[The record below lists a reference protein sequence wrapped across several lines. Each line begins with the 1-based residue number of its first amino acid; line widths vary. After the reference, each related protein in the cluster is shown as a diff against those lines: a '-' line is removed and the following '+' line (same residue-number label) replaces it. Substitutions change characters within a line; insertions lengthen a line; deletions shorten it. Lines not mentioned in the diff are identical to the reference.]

1 MTVERVVNAVDGSPM
16 MAGGIVCTPL
26 VSVQQSGTYVYF
38 TINGAEGDYPKYTA
52 GGGIYVYRLGD
63 EDAHVLFEPEAGLK
77 NYCMA
82 SILCDPDGNLYY
94 FNDSGHLF
102 KVCGSTA
109 IPVDPDQ
116 IDLIPLRPALSVQTT
131 SDPANASSGNG
142 GARRVASA
150 APQSEPELAKAQETV
165 DEPEDESDS
174 KNEPSHRRERAGE
187 STASVNPFAI
197 VGIAAAAVLLVAAF
211 LVLFKGA
218 KGRR

>member
-1 MTVERVVNAVDGSPM
+1 

-38 TINGAEGDYPKYTA
+38 TINGAEGDYPTYTA

-63 EDAHVLFEPEAGLK
+63 EDAHVLFEPESGLK

-102 KVCGSTA
+102 KICGSTA

-131 SDPANASSGNG
+131 SDPANASSSND
-142 GARRVASA
+142 GAQHVVPAAS
-150 APQSEPELAKAQETV
+150 QSVPKRAKAQEPK
-165 DEPEDESDS
+165 DEPNGEPESKHES
-174 KNEPSHRRERAGE
+174 SRHRDRVEE
-187 STASVNPFAI
+187 STPPANPFAI
-197 VGIAAAAVLLVAAF
+197 GGIVAAVVLLIAAVL
-211 LVLFKGA
+211 VLLKGA
-218 KGRR
+218 RGRR